1 MAYDPSVRRRELR
14 ADPEYRKKENARERE
29 RRADPEYREKRAV
42 HSRER
47 RAGPE
52 QREKE
57 NAHLRERYATDPEYR
72 ERINARRR
80 ELCADPEYREKKNA
94 RNRER
99 GHPYAA
105 LRRAAKLQRIPAW
118 LTDKHRKEIA
128 VIYKQAVQITART
141 GIAHHVDHILPLRGK
156 DISGLHVPSNLQIL
170 TETENLSKGNT
181 HHE

>member
-57 NAHLRERYATDPEYR
+57 NAHLRERYATDDNGNDR
-72 ERINARRR
+72 QTQNIG
-80 ELCADPEYREKKNA
+80 K
-94 RNRER
+94 R
-99 GHPYAA
+99 GTPATGNVAIHMSPYA
-105 LRRAAKLQRIPAW
+105 
-118 LTDKHRKEIA
+118 
-128 VIYKQAVQITART
+128 
-141 GIAHHVDHILPLRGK
+141 
-156 DISGLHVPSNLQIL
+156 VPPNCNAYRL
-170 TETENLSKGNT
+170 G
-181 HHE
+181 